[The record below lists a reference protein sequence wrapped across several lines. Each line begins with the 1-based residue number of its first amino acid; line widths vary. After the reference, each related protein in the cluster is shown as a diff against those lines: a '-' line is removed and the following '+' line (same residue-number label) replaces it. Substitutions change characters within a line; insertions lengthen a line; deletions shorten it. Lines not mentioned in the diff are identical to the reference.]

1 MEEGGSGAR
10 PQSQCLGSTDTRIGH
25 EFYFSV
31 DHASY
36 CLKFNKTSG
45 LNSQKNSSIKIKYN
59 DSQNVQ
65 NSSSLT
71 ILKEHR
77 QQHKTICTAIVLD
90 LGEKNNSLSCLADR
104 HKNGDKK
111 TGPKKNRNN
120 YSFH

>member
-65 NSSSLT
+65 NSPSLT

-90 LGEKNNSLSCLADR
+90 LGEKTI
-104 HKNGDKK
+104 H
-111 TGPKKNRNN
+111 
-120 YSFH
+120 FHV